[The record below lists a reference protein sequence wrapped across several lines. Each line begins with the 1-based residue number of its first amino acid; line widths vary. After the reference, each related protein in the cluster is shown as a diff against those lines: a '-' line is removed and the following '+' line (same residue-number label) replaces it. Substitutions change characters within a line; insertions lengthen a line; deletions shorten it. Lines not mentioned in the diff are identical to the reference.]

1 MMSSDMDSTLTA
13 AVRPADGDDAPPRPS
28 SPRRRPTGSSTRHP
42 GRRPTPHPLLR
53 VGGGLLAGALVML
66 GVALVDTATDVQVP
80 VLGNFAALPAAPQ
93 EPEVVQVPAPPA
105 TPGTCLTWSR
115 ADAADTALVDCGQPH
130 LFEQAGPVVLGDQVA
145 LPSDEVFR
153 QLVAE
158 RCEPVVLDYLG
169 GALDPQGRFRV
180 GALKPS
186 PTKWD
191 QGDRELRC
199 GLQTAS
205 RSGALYPIVGTVAEN
220 DQSAVEEPG
229 TCLAIDGTRV
239 GDPVA
244 CSGPHALET
253 VGIVDLSDQFPD
265 AFPAVPDQD
274 SYLQTRCAEVAA
286 EYAGGETVVADKG
299 LTVYWNN
306 MAEESWNAGSRR
318 VNCNVAALLPDKST
332 FAPVTGSVTGTVTV
346 GTEVAPPATSA
357 PAAGQ
362 PAPPTDAAPEPGD
375 PAAPADPGAPPSGEP
390 GEPTDP
396 AAPVEPDPATDDPAA
411 PPAVEPVPT
420 SENPPPAVELPA
432 PLDQVP
438 LPAPIG

>member
-1 MMSSDMDSTLTA
+1 MMTGDMDSTLTA
-13 AVRPADGDDAPPRPS
+13 AVRPAAGDDAPPRSPS
-28 SPRRRPTGSSTRHP
+28 PVRRPTGSSTRHP
-42 GRRPTPHPLLR
+42 GHRPTPHPLLR
-53 VGGGLLAGALVML
+53 VGGGLLVGSLVML

-80 VLGNFAALPAAPQ
+80 VLGNFAALPAAP
-93 EPEVVQVPAPPA
+93 EAPEVVQVPAPPA

-115 ADAADTALVDCGQPH
+115 ADAADTALVDCAQPH
-130 LFEQAGPVVLGDQVA
+130 LFEQAGTVVLTDQVA
-145 LPSDEVFR
+145 LPSDDVFR
-153 QLVAE
+153 RLVTE

-180 GALKPS
+180 GALKPA
-186 PTKWD
+186 PAKWD
-191 QGDRELRC
+191 LGDRELRC

-205 RSGALYPIVGTVAEN
+205 RSGALYPIVGKVADN

-253 VGIVDLSDQFPD
+253 VGIVDLSEQFPD

-274 SYLQTRCAEVAA
+274 EFLQGRCGEVAA

-306 MAEESWNAGSRR
+306 MAEESWAAGSRR

-332 FAPVTGSVTGTVTV
+332 FAPVTGSVTGTVQV
-346 GTEVAPPATSA
+346 GTEVAPPATGA
-357 PAAGQ
+357 PTAGQ
-362 PAPPTDAAPEPGD
+362 PAPPTSEAPEPGD
-375 PAAPADPGAPPSGEP
+375 PAVPGDPAQPTDAEATPDPAAPADP
-390 GEPTDP
+390 TDP
-396 AAPVEPDPATDDPAA
+396 AD
-411 PPAVEPVPT
+411 PPAGEPVPT
-420 SENPPPAVELPA
+420 SGSAPPGVEDLTA
-432 PLDQVP
+432 PLEVP
-438 LPAPIG
+438 LPVPIG